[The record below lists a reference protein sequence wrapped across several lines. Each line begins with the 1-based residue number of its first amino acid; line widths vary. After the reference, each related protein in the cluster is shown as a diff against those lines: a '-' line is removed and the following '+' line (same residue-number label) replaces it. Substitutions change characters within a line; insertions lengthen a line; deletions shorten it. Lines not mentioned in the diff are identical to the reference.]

1 MEQVDVTMVHQNEQE
16 QKPFA
21 PRGSD
26 HVPGWTVVLGKET
39 LVTRWTRPIRRQMRH
54 WSGTRPEACVCHPP
68 I

>member
-26 HVPGWTVVLGKET
+26 HVTGCTVVLGKET
-39 LVTRWTRPIRRQMRH
+39 LVTRWTGLFAIR
-54 WSGTRPEACVCHPP
+54 
-68 I
+68 